1 MKQFKTILS
10 FELSNYF
17 KDKLFIGITVFLVA
31 VIAVVMFFPRFTV
44 GSDDNSSTSAN
55 SNSVMLIS
63 AKDETLS
70 KQIAESFKP
79 VFTDYNVEAV
89 DYDLDSI
96 KDSIKNE
103 SAECAFV
110 FDSADSYT
118 YYVNNLQ
125 MTDVN
130 TEMADE
136 ILKSISISDKLIQ
149 SGLSAEKAQEIMGTA
164 ISYEVQTLG
173 VDQMNNFFYT
183 YIMVFALYMV
193 IVFYGQMISNSVAM
207 EKSSRAMELLIT
219 SAKPTSL
226 MFGKIIAACL
236 AGLTQ
241 LICVFGSSIIFYNLN
256 KSYWGDNMIINSIF
270 NMPVELFAYMLIFFI
285 LGLLIYA
292 FMYGAIG
299 SMVSKV
305 EELNTAAMPV
315 TLIFIA
321 SFLVV
326 VFSMSSGEVDNLL
339 MKVCSFIPFTSPM
352 AMFTRIAMSIVP
364 VYEIVISVIILI
376 VSVFLIGFGSAK
388 IYKTGVMLYG
398 TKPNLKN
405 MIKTVFG
412 K

>member
-17 KDKLFIGITVFLVA
+17 KNKLFIGITVFLVA

-44 GSDDNSSTSAN
+44 GSDDNNSTSAN

-79 VFTDYNVEAV
+79 VFTDYNVKAV
-89 DYDLDSI
+89 DYDLNSI
-96 KDSIKNE
+96 KASIKNE

-130 TEMADE
+130 TEIADE

-173 VDQMNNFFYT
+173 VDQINNFFYT

-285 LGLLIYA
+285 LGLLVYS

-315 TLIFIA
+315 TLIFVA

-352 AMFTRIAMSIVP
+352 AMFTRIAMSTVP
-364 VYEIVISVIILI
+364 VYEIIISVIILI
-376 VSVFLIGFGSAK
+376 ASVFLIGFGSAK

>member
-10 FELSNYF
+10 FELANYF

-44 GSDDNSSTSAN
+44 GGDDNSSTGAN

-89 DYDLDSI
+89 DYNLDSI
-96 KDSIKNE
+96 KASIKNE

-130 TEMADE
+130 TEIADE

-173 VDQMNNFFYT
+173 VDQINNFFYT

-285 LGLLIYA
+285 LGLLVYS

-315 TLIFIA
+315 TLIFVA

-352 AMFTRIAMSIVP
+352 AMFTRIAMSTVP
-364 VYEIVISVIILI
+364 VYEIIISVIILI
-376 VSVFLIGFGSAK
+376 ASVFLIGFGSAK

>member
-10 FELSNYF
+10 FELANYF

-44 GSDDNSSTSAN
+44 GGDDNSSTGAN

-79 VFTDYNVEAV
+79 VFTDYNVKAV
-89 DYDLDSI
+89 DYDLKSI
-96 KDSIKNE
+96 KASIKNE

-130 TEMADE
+130 TEIADE

-173 VDQMNNFFYT
+173 VDQINNFFYT

-285 LGLLIYA
+285 LGLLVYS

-315 TLIFIA
+315 TLIFVA

-352 AMFTRIAMSIVP
+352 AMFTRIAMSTVP
-364 VYEIVISVIILI
+364 VYEIIISVIILI
-376 VSVFLIGFGSAK
+376 ASVFLIGFGSAK

>member
-44 GSDDNSSTSAN
+44 GSDDNNSTSAN

-79 VFTDYNVEAV
+79 VFTDYNVKAV
-89 DYDLDSI
+89 DYDLKSI
-96 KDSIKNE
+96 KASIKNE

-130 TEMADE
+130 TEIADE

-173 VDQMNNFFYT
+173 VDQINNFFYT

-352 AMFTRIAMSIVP
+352 AMFTRIAMSTVP
-364 VYEIVISVIILI
+364 VYEIIISVIILI
-376 VSVFLIGFGSAK
+376 ASVFLIGFGSAK

>member
-44 GSDDNSSTSAN
+44 GSDDNNSTSAN

-79 VFTDYNVEAV
+79 VFTDYNVKAV
-89 DYDLDSI
+89 DYDLNSI
-96 KDSIKNE
+96 KASIKNE

-173 VDQMNNFFYT
+173 VDQINNFFYT

-285 LGLLIYA
+285 LGLLVYS

-315 TLIFIA
+315 TLIFVA

-352 AMFTRIAMSIVP
+352 AMFTRIAMSTVP
-364 VYEIVISVIILI
+364 VYEIIISVIILI
-376 VSVFLIGFGSAK
+376 ASVFLIGFGSAK

>member
-10 FELSNYF
+10 FELANYF

-31 VIAVVMFFPRFTV
+31 VIAVAMFFPRFTV
-44 GSDDNSSTSAN
+44 GGDDNSSTGAN

-89 DYDLDSI
+89 DYNLDSI

-110 FDSADSYT
+110 FDSSDSYT

-173 VDQMNNFFYT
+173 VDQINNFFYT

-352 AMFTRIAMSIVP
+352 AMFTRIAMSTVP
-364 VYEIVISVIILI
+364 VYEIIISVIILI
-376 VSVFLIGFGSAK
+376 ASVFVIGFGSAK

-398 TKPNLKN
+398 TKPSFKN
-405 MIKTVFG
+405 IIKTVFG

>member
-10 FELSNYF
+10 FELANYF

-44 GSDDNSSTSAN
+44 GGDDNSSTGAN

-89 DYDLDSI
+89 DYNLDSI

-130 TEMADE
+130 TEIADE

-173 VDQMNNFFYT
+173 VDQINNFFYT

-285 LGLLIYA
+285 LGLLVYS

-315 TLIFIA
+315 TLIFVA

-352 AMFTRIAMSIVP
+352 AMFTRIAMSTVP
-364 VYEIVISVIILI
+364 VYEIIISVIILI
-376 VSVFLIGFGSAK
+376 ASVFLIGFGSAK

>member
-10 FELSNYF
+10 FELANYF

-44 GSDDNSSTSAN
+44 GGDDNSSTGAN

-89 DYDLDSI
+89 DYNLDSI

-110 FDSADSYT
+110 FDSSDSYT

-173 VDQMNNFFYT
+173 VDQINNFFYT

-352 AMFTRIAMSIVP
+352 AMFTRIAMSTVP
-364 VYEIVISVIILI
+364 VYEIIISVIILI
-376 VSVFLIGFGSAK
+376 ASVFLIGFGSAK

>member
-44 GSDDNSSTSAN
+44 GSDDNNSTSAN

-79 VFTDYNVEAV
+79 VFTDYNVKAV
-89 DYDLDSI
+89 DYDLNSI
-96 KDSIKNE
+96 KASIKNE

-130 TEMADE
+130 TEIADE

-173 VDQMNNFFYT
+173 VDQINNFFYT

-285 LGLLIYA
+285 LGLLVYS

-315 TLIFIA
+315 TLIFVA

-352 AMFTRIAMSIVP
+352 AMFTQIAMSTVP
-364 VYEIVISVIILI
+364 VYEIIISVIILI
-376 VSVFLIGFGSAK
+376 ASVFLIGFGSAK

>member
-44 GSDDNSSTSAN
+44 GSDDNNSTSAN

-79 VFTDYNVEAV
+79 VFTDYNVKAV
-89 DYDLDSI
+89 DYDLNSI
-96 KDSIKNE
+96 KASIKNE

-130 TEMADE
+130 TEIADE

-164 ISYEVQTLG
+164 IYYEVQTLG
-173 VDQMNNFFYT
+173 VDQINNFFYT

-285 LGLLIYA
+285 LGLLVYS

-315 TLIFIA
+315 TLIFVA

-352 AMFTRIAMSIVP
+352 AMFTRIAMSTVP
-364 VYEIVISVIILI
+364 VYEIIISVIILI
-376 VSVFLIGFGSAK
+376 ASVFLIGFGSAK

>member
-44 GSDDNSSTSAN
+44 GSDDNNSTSAN
-55 SNSVMLIS
+55 SNSLMLIS

-79 VFTDYNVEAV
+79 VFTDYNVKAV
-89 DYDLDSI
+89 DYDLNSI
-96 KDSIKNE
+96 KASIKNE

-130 TEMADE
+130 TEIADE

-173 VDQMNNFFYT
+173 VDQINNFFYT

-285 LGLLIYA
+285 LGLLVYS

-315 TLIFIA
+315 TLIFVA

-352 AMFTRIAMSIVP
+352 AMFTRIAMSTVP
-364 VYEIVISVIILI
+364 VYEIIISVIILI
-376 VSVFLIGFGSAK
+376 ASVFLIGFGSAK

>member
-44 GSDDNSSTSAN
+44 GSDDNNSTSAN

-79 VFTDYNVEAV
+79 VFTDYNVKAV
-89 DYDLDSI
+89 DYDLKSI
-96 KDSIKNE
+96 KASIKNE

-130 TEMADE
+130 TEIADE

-173 VDQMNNFFYT
+173 VDQINNFFYT

-339 MKVCSFIPFTSPM
+339 MKVCSFIPFISPM
-352 AMFTRIAMSIVP
+352 AMFTRIAMSTVP
-364 VYEIVISVIILI
+364 VYEIIISVIILI
-376 VSVFLIGFGSAK
+376 ASVFVIGFGSAK

-398 TKPNLKN
+398 TKPSFKN
-405 MIKTVFG
+405 IIKTVFG

>member
-44 GSDDNSSTSAN
+44 GSDDNNSTSAN

-79 VFTDYNVEAV
+79 VFTDYNVKAV
-89 DYDLDSI
+89 DYDLKSI
-96 KDSIKNE
+96 KASIKNE

-130 TEMADE
+130 TEIADE

-173 VDQMNNFFYT
+173 VDQINNFFYT

-285 LGLLIYA
+285 LGLLVYS

-315 TLIFIA
+315 TLIFVA

-352 AMFTRIAMSIVP
+352 AMFTRIAMSTVP
-364 VYEIVISVIILI
+364 VYEIIISVIILI
-376 VSVFLIGFGSAK
+376 ASVFLIGFGSAK

>member
-10 FELSNYF
+10 FELANYF

-44 GSDDNSSTSAN
+44 GGDDNSSTGAN

-89 DYDLDSI
+89 DYNLDSI

-110 FDSADSYT
+110 FDSSDSYT

-173 VDQMNNFFYT
+173 VDQINNFFYT

-352 AMFTRIAMSIVP
+352 AMFTRIAMSTVP
-364 VYEIVISVIILI
+364 VYEIIISVIILI
-376 VSVFLIGFGSAK
+376 ASVFVIGFGSAK

-398 TKPNLKN
+398 TKPSFKN
-405 MIKTVFG
+405 IIKTVFG

>member
-44 GSDDNSSTSAN
+44 GSDDNNSTSAN

-79 VFTDYNVEAV
+79 VFTDYNVKAV
-89 DYDLDSI
+89 DYDLNSI
-96 KDSIKNE
+96 KASIKNE

-130 TEMADE
+130 TEIADE

-173 VDQMNNFFYT
+173 VDQINNFFYT

-285 LGLLIYA
+285 LGLLVYS

-315 TLIFIA
+315 TLIFVA

-352 AMFTRIAMSIVP
+352 AMFTRIAMSTVP
-364 VYEIVISVIILI
+364 VYEIIISVIILI
-376 VSVFLIGFGSAK
+376 ASVFLIGFGSAK

>member
-10 FELSNYF
+10 FELANYF

-44 GSDDNSSTSAN
+44 GGDDNSSTGAN
-55 SNSVMLIS
+55 LNSVMLIS

-89 DYDLDSI
+89 DYNLDSI

-110 FDSADSYT
+110 FDSSDSYT

-173 VDQMNNFFYT
+173 VDQINNFFYT

-352 AMFTRIAMSIVP
+352 AMFTRIAMSTVP
-364 VYEIVISVIILI
+364 VYEIIISVIILI
-376 VSVFLIGFGSAK
+376 ASVFVIGFGSAK

-398 TKPNLKN
+398 TKPSFKN
-405 MIKTVFG
+405 IIKTVFG

>member
-44 GSDDNSSTSAN
+44 GSDDNNSTNAN

-79 VFTDYNVEAV
+79 VFTDYNVKAV
-89 DYDLDSI
+89 DYDLNSI
-96 KDSIKNE
+96 KASIKNE

-130 TEMADE
+130 TEIADE

-173 VDQMNNFFYT
+173 VDQINNFFYT

-285 LGLLIYA
+285 LGLLVYS

-315 TLIFIA
+315 TLIFVA

-352 AMFTRIAMSIVP
+352 AMFTRIAMSTVP
-364 VYEIVISVIILI
+364 VYEIIISVIILI
-376 VSVFLIGFGSAK
+376 ASVFLIGFGSAK

>member
-44 GSDDNSSTSAN
+44 GSDDNNSTSAN

-79 VFTDYNVEAV
+79 VFTDYNVKAV
-89 DYDLDSI
+89 DYDLNSI
-96 KDSIKNE
+96 KASIKNE

-173 VDQMNNFFYT
+173 VDQINNFFYT

-285 LGLLIYA
+285 LGLLVYS

-299 SMVSKV
+299 QWYQK
-305 EELNTAAMPV
+305 
-315 TLIFIA
+315 
-321 SFLVV
+321 
-326 VFSMSSGEVDNLL
+326 
-339 MKVCSFIPFTSPM
+339 
-352 AMFTRIAMSIVP
+352 
-364 VYEIVISVIILI
+364 
-376 VSVFLIGFGSAK
+376 
-388 IYKTGVMLYG
+388 
-398 TKPNLKN
+398 LKS
-405 MIKTVFG
+405 
-412 K
+412 

>member
-10 FELSNYF
+10 FELANYF

-44 GSDDNSSTSAN
+44 GGDDNSSTGAN

-89 DYDLDSI
+89 DYNLDSI

-110 FDSADSYT
+110 FDSSDSYT

-173 VDQMNNFFYT
+173 VDQINNFFYT

-285 LGLLIYA
+285 LGLLVYS

-315 TLIFIA
+315 TLIFVA

-352 AMFTRIAMSIVP
+352 AMFTRIAMSTVP
-364 VYEIVISVIILI
+364 VYEIIISVIILI
-376 VSVFLIGFGSAK
+376 ASVFLIGFGSAK

>member
-10 FELSNYF
+10 FELANYF

-44 GSDDNSSTSAN
+44 GGDDNSSTGAN

-89 DYDLDSI
+89 DYNLDSI

-110 FDSADSYT
+110 FDSSDSYT

-173 VDQMNNFFYT
+173 VDQINNFFYT

-339 MKVCSFIPFTSPM
+339 MKVCSFIPFISPM
-352 AMFTRIAMSIVP
+352 AMFTRIAMSTVP
-364 VYEIVISVIILI
+364 VYEIIISVIILI
-376 VSVFLIGFGSAK
+376 ASVFLIGFGSAK